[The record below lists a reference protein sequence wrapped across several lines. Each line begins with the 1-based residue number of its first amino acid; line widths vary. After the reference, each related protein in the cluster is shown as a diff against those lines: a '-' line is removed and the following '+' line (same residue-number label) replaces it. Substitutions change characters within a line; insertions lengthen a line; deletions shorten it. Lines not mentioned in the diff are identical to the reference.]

1 MKKRLLL
8 TVLMAVAFF
17 LKVNAQENDSVS
29 YAVSTP
35 KNLLKVNLF
44 ALPLNNFSFQY
55 ERAIGKKTAVSLGF
69 RYMPNSG
76 VPMKGS
82 LESVID
88 DAETWNQMQSF
99 KTGNTAITPEIR
111 FYAGKG
117 VFRGFYFAPFARFSN
132 YKAELPFEYEFE
144 IENDNGSVTT
154 TAQNILLQGN
164 VKTITGGILLGAQWK
179 VSRLVYLDW
188 WILGPQYGT
197 SKGHINGS
205 KNLSPEEQEQ
215 LRAEL
220 EDLDIPL
227 VDATTSV
234 SSTGAR
240 MDFKGPWA
248 GLRAG
253 LNLGIRF

>member
-1 MKKRLLL
+1 MKTRLLL
-8 TVLMAVAFF
+8 TVLALACIIGGASAQND
-17 LKVNAQENDSVS
+17 NAQDISP
-29 YAVSTP
+29 ADT
-35 KNLLKVNLF
+35 KNLVKVNLF

-55 ERAIGKKTAVSLGF
+55 ERAIGKKTAVGLGF

-76 VPMKGS
+76 VPLKNS
-82 LESVID
+82 LEQVID
-88 DAETWNQMQSF
+88 DPETWDQIHSF
-99 KTGNTAITPEIR
+99 KTGNVAITPEIR

-117 VFRGFYFAPFARFSN
+117 VFRGFYFAPFARISRFS
-132 YKAELPFEYEFE
+132 AELPFEYEFE
-144 IENDNGSVTT
+144 AENPDGSTFT
-154 TAQNILLQGN
+154 RTENILLKGN
-164 VKTITGGILLGAQWK
+164 VNTITAGILLGAQWK

-188 WILGPQYGT
+188 WILGPQYGG
-197 SKGHINGS
+197 SKGHIIGS
-205 KNLSPEEQEQ
+205 KNLLPEEQNE

-220 EDLDIPL
+220 SDLDIPL

-234 SSTGAR
+234 NSSGAR